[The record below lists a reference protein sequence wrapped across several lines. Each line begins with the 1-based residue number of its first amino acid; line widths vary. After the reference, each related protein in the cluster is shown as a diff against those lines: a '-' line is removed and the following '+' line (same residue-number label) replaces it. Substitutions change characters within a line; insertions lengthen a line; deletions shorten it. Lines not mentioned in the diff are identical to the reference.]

1 MGPSGAPF
9 VSFPPKV
16 GKNNIY
22 MGSLWATFG
31 PLWSP
36 SGLHLGRFGVPLRPF
51 GGQNGANIGSKSRK
65 KSIKT
70 CTSIP
75 HLFLHRFFTDICSPA
90 RRTENHGNLVRFTVF
105 QRLKRFPLELCF
117 GFDFGFKNG
126 AFWHPFDDFLGAFET
141 MDPRKVDP
149 RPSQKAPAENK
160 KL

>member
-1 MGPSGAPF
+1 MFRSSCLRPFCIRFSLLLMQNKGPFCIDLGSFLVPFWCHGALRGACREF
-9 VSFPPKV
+9 SLKSWQ
-16 GKNNIY
+16 NNIY

-90 RRTENHGNLVRFTVF
+90 RRTEPPKSWKSSTFYSI
-105 QRLKRFPLELCF
+105 P
-117 GFDFGFKNG
+117 
-126 AFWHPFDDFLGAFET
+126 AFEAF
-141 MDPRKVDP
+141 
-149 RPSQKAPAENK
+149 SS
-160 KL
+160 